1 MCVCVVSVS
10 APAGQHAFAREKK
23 NPPAGVKK
31 HTSRTASTQTHSYHA
46 PLGAVAQQLAPVGV
60 PHQDGGA
67 ADDHEERRDD
77 GGLPGRDAEPHGGEE
92 GGRGG
97 EDEEEGAQEGLP
109 VGAWAFRGGFPVKA
123 EEEFRRG

>member
-1 MCVCVVSVS
+1 M
-10 APAGQHAFAREKK
+10 ARLEVQVGH
-23 NPPAGVKK
+23 PPRLGGREQVRRARVARDEPGV
-31 HTSRTASTQTHSYHA
+31 
-46 PLGAVAQQLAPVGV
+46 QQRRR
-60 PHQDGGA
+60 QQERDGRG
-67 ADDHEERRDD
+67 EERRDD